1 VTDST
6 YLLIHGAWGGAWCWR
21 DLSIEF
27 DRRGTNWIAL
37 DLPSSKI
44 DVDPASD
51 LADDAAAVASI
62 APTDSPVVLVAH
74 SYGGAVLKE
83 VAPHIAGLQRT
94 VFIAAL
100 VPHRGQSATDTSR
113 EVRTRTLLD
122 EAIQVEGQFLF
133 LSSELATAAL
143 YQDCDPE
150 LALWATS
157 RLSTQTIASFRSP
170 RTSLEVAV
178 PSRYI
183 RCAQDRAIDPLLQEL
198 MAARCDEAE
207 IIESGHSPFFSQP
220 QRLADLILQ

>member
-1 VTDST
+1 VTDPT

-27 DRRGTNWIAL
+27 DRRGTNWIAI

-44 DVDPASD
+44 GADPASD

-74 SYGGAVLKE
+74 SYGGAVLTE
-83 VAPHIAGLQRT
+83 VAPHIPSLQRT

-100 VPHRGQSATDTSR
+100 VPHLGQSATDTSR

-122 EAIQVEGQFLF
+122 EAIQVDGQFMF
-133 LSSELATAAL
+133 LSSDLATAAL
-143 YQDCDPE
+143 YKDCDLE

-157 RLSTQTIASFRSP
+157 RLSTQTVASFRCT
-170 RTSLEVAV
+170 RTSPSVDV

-183 RCAQDRAIDPLLQEL
+183 RCAQDRAIDPSLQEL
-198 MAARCDEAE
+198 MAARCDEE
-207 IIESGHSPFFSQP
+207 VIIESGHSPFFSQP
-220 QRLADLILQ
+220 QGLTDFILQ

>member
-1 VTDST
+1 MTDPT

-27 DRRGTNWIAL
+27 DRRGVNWIAL

-44 DVDPASD
+44 GTDPTSD
-51 LADDAAAVASI
+51 LLDDAKAVASI

-74 SYGGAVLKE
+74 SYGGAVLTE
-83 VAPHIAGLQRT
+83 VAPHIANLQRT

-100 VPHRGQSATDTSR
+100 VPNRGQSATDTSR
-113 EVRTRTLLD
+113 EIRTRTLLD
-122 EAIQVEGQFLF
+122 EAIQVDGDFLF
-133 LSSELATAAL
+133 LSSDLATKAL

-157 RLSTQTIASFRSP
+157 RLSTQTIASFRSA
-170 RTSLEVAV
+170 RTSQDVDV
-178 PSRYI
+178 PSRYL
-183 RCAQDRAIDPLLQEL
+183 RCSKDQAIDPSLQEL

-207 IIESGHSPFFSQP
+207 IIDSGHSPFFSQS
-220 QRLADLILQ
+220 QHLADLILQ